1 MRPKYTRK
9 DKNHKKIVN
18 ECREVG
24 MVVWDTA
31 DIGGKILDLVVFWRG
46 KALPVEV
53 KQKGK
58 EDDLT
63 PDEEVGISELRFVG
77 VEPVVATCL
86 EDILKAFE

>member
-1 MRPKYTRK
+1 MRPKYTKK
-9 DKNHKKIVN
+9 DKNHKKIVR
-18 ECREVG
+18 ECRELG
-24 MVVWDTA
+24 MILWDTA
-31 DIGGKILDLVVFWRG
+31 DIGGKILDLIVFWRG

-63 PDEEVGISELRFVG
+63 EEEKIGIEELRFVG
-77 VEPVVATCL
+77 IEPVVATCL